1 MKKTFLVFVLAFCT
15 IITAEV
21 QAKVNDFGV
30 GENLTIETTKNERV
44 AFSFFTK
51 KEKQSVVTT
60 QEVVREQ
67 EEVVVPVQEEK
78 KEVQA
83 PQVNLPSITVRR
95 GTNNR
100 GHVVYIGNKQA
111 AWFVKDLGEFTTEK
125 RARIYADNIKNYLA
139 KSGNPND
146 IRPCRNG
153 NQTYIRANGTNLIT
167 VDELNARAVGVS
179 THELSYTWANNTRI
193 ALGAAP
199 LKKDY
204 SALSRGLSG
213 NNSRYFGQTTVG
225 IASWYGGEF
234 HGRRSSDGSRFNKEE
249 FTAAHRTYPFGTL
262 VKVTNLRNSKSC
274 VVKVTD
280 RGPFVGNRIMD
291 VSKQAAQELGMISS
305 GVAKVKLEVVGHY

>member
-21 QAKVNDFGV
+21 QAKVNDVVV
-30 GENLTIETTKNERV
+30 GEDLTIKTIKNEKIAFGFFNKKTETTK
-44 AFSFFTK
+44 
-51 KEKQSVVTT
+51 
-60 QEVVREQ
+60 QEVVETV
-67 EEVVVPVQEEK
+67 EPEEK
-78 KEVQA
+78 FIEPIEAECKIEP
-83 PQVNLPSITVRR
+83 PQVKLPNVSVKK

-125 RARIYADNIKNYLA
+125 RANIYANNIKNYLT
-139 KSGNPND
+139 KNGNPND
-146 IRPCRNG
+146 IKPYRNG
-153 NQTYIRANGTNLIT
+153 SQTFIRANGTNLIT

-204 SALSRGLSG
+204 SALSRGMSG
-213 NNSRYFGQTTVG
+213 NNSRYLGQVTVG
-225 IASWYGGEF
+225 VASWYGGEF

-262 VKVTNLRNSKSC
+262 VKVTNLKNNKSC

-280 RGPFVGNRIMD
+280 RGPFVGNRVMD
-291 VSKQAAQELGMISS
+291 VSKQAAQEIGMISS
-305 GVAKVKLEVVGHY
+305 GIAKVKLEVVGHY